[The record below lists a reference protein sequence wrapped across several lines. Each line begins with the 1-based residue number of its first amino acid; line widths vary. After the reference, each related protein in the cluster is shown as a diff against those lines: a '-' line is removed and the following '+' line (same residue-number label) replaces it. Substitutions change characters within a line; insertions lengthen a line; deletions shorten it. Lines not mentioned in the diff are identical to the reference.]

1 MARKAGATIVSGYH
15 SDPVSNPRTGNRQ
28 PSVRAIAGS
37 QPLSRGDDVCKH
49 LRMEPF
55 GDPEARIRD
64 LERPLADRA
73 EASEMGTR
81 SYEAVPTADM
91 PAPPY
96 PYTAPPPPPGPVP
109 GPPFPQQY
117 GAQQYG
123 SPYYSPPQQVVHKR
137 PQTMVWVLLAVAIGI
152 VTTGIIGVSV
162 FSNLGNTIG
171 SSPRP
176 AAPGISGG
184 GGSVDTPD
192 VQIPTPG
199 GAPSAQVPFDPNA
212 DVVTV
217 EAGDTLSFGGVE
229 QHKTIVCNQGTVN
242 ISGMTNTIEIQGDC
256 ASVSV
261 SGMDNT
267 ITVES
272 ARTLSASGFDNKVT
286 YRTGDPQISTSGTG
300 NTIEQG

>member
-1 MARKAGATIVSGYH
+1 
-15 SDPVSNPRTGNRQ
+15 
-28 PSVRAIAGS
+28 
-37 QPLSRGDDVCKH
+37 
-49 LRMEPF
+49 MEPF

-81 SYEAVPTADM
+81 SYEAAPTADM

-96 PYTAPPPPPGPVP
+96 PYNAPPPPPGPVP
-109 GPPFPQQY
+109 GMPFPQQY

-137 PQTMVWVLLAVAIGI
+137 PQTMIWVLLAVAIGI
-152 VTTGIIGVSV
+152 VTAGIIGVAV
-162 FSNLGNTIG
+162 FSNLGSTIG

-184 GGSVDTPD
+184 GGSVDTPE
-192 VQIPTPG
+192 V
-199 GAPSAQVPFDPNA
+199 QVPVDPNA
-212 DVVTV
+212 DVATV

-242 ISGMTNTIEIQGDC
+242 ISGMSNTIEVQGDC
-256 ASVSV
+256 AGVSV
-261 SGMDNT
+261 SGMDNAV
-267 ITVES
+267 TVES
-272 ARTLSASGFDNKVT
+272 AQTLSASGFDNKVT
-286 YRTGDPQISTSGTG
+286 YRTGDPQISTSGSG